1 MQVILTQDIPKLGKK
16 NQLVNVKPGYYRNF
30 LDPKGLAVAAT
41 ASLLIKAQEVE
52 AQIAKENAEK
62 KQHAVEIFNKLNGK
76 TLVVASKLNKKGK
89 LYSKVSKE
97 MVLAAIDK
105 DFSINLGPDTLKFDQ
120 NIKEE
125 GAYDLIINLGFDQ
138 VAQGKIKVN
147 GLTE

>member
-16 NQLVNVKPGYYRNF
+16 NQLVSVKPGYYRNF

-41 ASLLIKAQEVE
+41 PSLLIKAQEVE
-52 AQIAKENAEK
+52 EQIAKENAEK
-62 KQHAVEIFNKLNGK
+62 KQKAVETFNKLNGK
-76 TLVVASKLNKKGK
+76 TVVVEGKLNKKGK
-89 LYSKVSKE
+89 LYSKISKE
-97 MVLAAIDK
+97 MVLASIDK

-147 GLTE
+147 GLAE